1 MDSIKVA
8 GFLLSAASSY
18 AAFLY
23 KLLQVRRSWRD
34 IVYVTLMITLLLQC
48 MTFSMGVV
56 SLGFDTFLGVR
67 NLAILIL
74 HVTAVAFC
82 VSAQILLLQWANP
95 LAEVKRKI
103 SYWLAG
109 GVGIVVVLIVLFFA
123 ADGPGKPKD
132 EFATGSSEPV
142 ILTYLLT
149 FIVSQAIPC
158 VTIYRQCLPYA
169 RMTSKPWLR
178 RALRLLAVGSV
189 VLFLYCAARTV
200 NIVSPLLG
208 FDIGGWQILSSVF
221 SALGIVVLS
230 ASLTMPSWG
239 VHVSNLVQWRKN
251 YTSYRALYLLWHTLY
266 ESSPDIALEPPSSS
280 VSDLRYRLHRRV
292 IEIRD
297 GWRALRPYMDR
308 SDSATAPPGDTAVA
322 EETRQAFVEAARIK
336 HAIQAKNA
344 GRAPENS
351 QDASGFDDRDAKDL
365 AAEVSWLT
373 QVSLAYARLD

>member
-1 MDSIKVA
+1 VDSIKVA

-18 AAFLY
+18 AALLY
-23 KLLQVRRSWRD
+23 KLFQIRRSWRD
-34 IVYVTLMITLLLQC
+34 IVYVSLMVTLLLQC
-48 MTFSMGVV
+48 VTFTMGAVA
-56 SLGFDTFLGVR
+56 LGFDTFLGVR

-82 VSAQILLLQWANP
+82 VAAQIVLLQWANP

-103 SYWLAG
+103 YWWLVA
-109 GVGIVVVLIVLFFA
+109 GVGVIAVLVVLFFA
-123 ADGPGKPKD
+123 ADGPNQPRD

-142 ILTYLLT
+142 ILIYLLI

-178 RALRLLAVGSV
+178 RALRVLAVGAV

-200 NIVSPLLG
+200 NILSPLLG

-221 SALGIVVLS
+221 SAIGICILS
-230 ASLTMPSWG
+230 AGLTMPSWG
-239 VHVSNLVQWRKN
+239 VHVSNLAQWRKN
-251 YTSYRALYLLWHTLY
+251 YAAYKALYPLWHELY

-308 SDSATAPPGDTAVA
+308 SDSPPAASGDIAVT
-322 EETRQAFVEAARIK
+322 EETRQAFVEAAKIK
-336 HAIQAKNA
+336 QAIRAKNA
-344 GRAPENS
+344 GQAPETS
-351 QDASGFDDRDAKDL
+351 QDPGGFDDRDAKDL